1 MIKTMGNGLFP
12 NLMFCCPPR
21 LKGRKMIDTEL
32 RIHIKTD
39 KSGENIDF
47 FYNRKDNI
55 KIEEKNEQLLVM
67 AAEQLVRGVLDNGFG
82 FVDKKDV
89 KHGEDV
95 SK

>member
-1 MIKTMGNGLFP
+1 
-12 NLMFCCPPR
+12 
-21 LKGRKMIDTEL
+21 MIDTEL
-32 RIHIKTD
+32 TIHIKTD
-39 KSGENIDF
+39 DKGENIDF
-47 FYNRKDNI
+47 IYNRKDNV